1 MAAACSYWPDRSSS
15 KPWPMAWAG
24 SERAANTSS
33 PTVHLLLRR
42 IQSPEILEHE
52 TALLGGET
60 LQLLPR
66 GITKPRARARRP
78 GFQDVGDVHAVA
90 RRGAADALLGLVGLV
105 VRERAAG
112 VEQPAVQ
119 ALLALDGLL
128 VEAPGLELTRQL
140 FRLLRE
146 RTGGGARTAR
156 LEPLELLRERALP
169 RGESLESLQHR
180 LATQAH
186 HREQALSQAVQPLLI
201 ARQARQLLDR
211 FGEPA
216 ARLAAR
222 DLTAAAGQ
230 RQRGGVERV
239 YRVLSEHAGLGGVG
253 IGLLELGARGRH
265 LTLRVAQRGV
275 ELGRNERVLPGRLA
289 DLAGHRVGSLLYRRL
304 PRPGGGARFAAAQ
317 RLGHALL
324 PFGERGRR
332 GERPVERRERL
343 PAPLLRQRV
352 ALTAQRFGHTLELL
366 LGFCSRLRGSRRP
379 ALVGSLRRALHRRPR
394 RSRRLTRRR
403 EAGPGSRA
411 KVLSDSVDAARQRVR
426 AIGKRA
432 LSSGAGAV
440 RARRVL
446 APLCLAA
453 PKVLRVGRERRE
465 RALDRGPT
473 EQLLAPLQLSLELL
487 LRFGQPLE
495 RAARRLRVEPRQRLL
510 QLAQPRRQL
519 GRHCA
524 LQQLLN
530 LTQSRLERGVVDP
543 RGLSRAGDLLHRAR
557 QLLDP
562 LVQRRLLPR
571 HRLRALRRLERQRS
585 VPRVRG
591 AAGARRVARALLRE
605 IARPRPQLALRLGER
620 VRRGGDVLRPCARRG
635 PQLLEAREPQGDL
648 AAPPHVSP
656 GRGDIVPRLDTQP
669 QRVARQQSTPL
680 RVELPLNDRPLPRA
694 RHVERLSH
702 RGPDLPGPA
711 HAPAHDLEPG
721 QTVIVPCV
729 DDQRLAERQR
739 QRRIAP
745 RDWHAHHGRG
755 IGHDAQA
762 QLGCLTFE
770 RRPIRRRE
778 LELPGAG
785 RGRRSGQPAREAG
798 PIYGEARTSASAA
811 PL

>member
-42 IQSPEILEHE
+42 IQSPEILEYQ
-52 TALLGGET
+52 TALLGRET

-66 GITKPRARARRP
+66 GITEPRARPRRP

-90 RRGAADALLGLVGLV
+90 RRGAADPLLGLVGLV
-105 VRERAAG
+105 VRERPAG

-119 ALLALDGLL
+119 ALLALYGLL
-128 VEAPGLELTRQL
+128 VEAPGLELARQL

-146 RTGGGARTAR
+146 RTGGGVGPFG
-156 LEPLELLRERALP
+156 LEPLELLRERALA
-169 RGESLESLQHR
+169 RSERLESLQHR
-180 LATQAH
+180 LAAQAH
-186 HREQALSQAVQPLLI
+186 HGEQALGHAVQPLLI
-201 ARQARQLLDR
+201 ARQPGQLLHR

-216 ARLAAR
+216 TRLAAR
-222 DLTAAAGQ
+222 DLTAAASQ
-230 RQRGGVERV
+230 RQRGGVECV
-239 YRVLSEHAGLGGVG
+239 YRVLGEQAGLGGVG
-253 IGLLELGARGRH
+253 IGLFELGARRGH
-265 LTLRVAQRGV
+265 LTLRIAQRGV
-275 ELGRNERVLPGRLA
+275 ELGRDERVLAGRLA
-289 DLAGHRVGSLLYRRL
+289 DLARHGVGSLLHRRL
-304 PRPGGGARFAAAQ
+304 PRPGGSARFAAAQ

-324 PFGERGRR
+324 PFGERGRL

-446 APLCLAA
+446 AVPLCLAA

-510 QLAQPRRQL
+510 QLAQPRR
-519 GRHCA
+519 
-524 LQQLLN
+524 
-530 LTQSRLERGVVDP
+530 
-543 RGLSRAGDLLHRAR
+543 
-557 QLLDP
+557 
-562 LVQRRLLPR
+562 
-571 HRLRALRRLERQRS
+571 
-585 VPRVRG
+585 
-591 AAGARRVARALLRE
+591 
-605 IARPRPQLALRLGER
+605 
-620 VRRGGDVLRPCARRG
+620 
-635 PQLLEAREPQGDL
+635 
-648 AAPPHVSP
+648 
-656 GRGDIVPRLDTQP
+656 
-669 QRVARQQSTPL
+669 
-680 RVELPLNDRPLPRA
+680 
-694 RHVERLSH
+694 
-702 RGPDLPGPA
+702 
-711 HAPAHDLEPG
+711 
-721 QTVIVPCV
+721 
-729 DDQRLAERQR
+729 
-739 QRRIAP
+739 
-745 RDWHAHHGRG
+745 
-755 IGHDAQA
+755 
-762 QLGCLTFE
+762 
-770 RRPIRRRE
+770 
-778 LELPGAG
+778 
-785 RGRRSGQPAREAG
+785 
-798 PIYGEARTSASAA
+798 
-811 PL
+811 

>member
-169 RGESLESLQHR
+169 RGERLESLQHR

-186 HREQALSQAVQPLLI
+186 HREQALGQAVQPLLI

-324 PFGERGRR
+324 PFGERGRL

-379 ALVGSLRRALHRRPR
+379 ALVRSLRRALHRRPR

-426 AIGKRA
+426 SIGKRA

-446 APLCLAA
+446 AVPLCLAA
-453 PKVLRVGRERRE
+453 PQVLRVGRERRE

-487 LRFGQPLE
+487 LRCGWPK
-495 RAARRLRVEPRQRLL
+495 RSSS
-510 QLAQPRRQL
+510 
-519 GRHCA
+519 
-524 LQQLLN
+524 
-530 LTQSRLERGVVDP
+530 SRL
-543 RGLSRAGDLLHRAR
+543 SW
-557 QLLDP
+557 
-562 LVQRRLLPR
+562 
-571 HRLRALRRLERQRS
+571 S
-585 VPRVRG
+585 
-591 AAGARRVARALLRE
+591 ARRVASGSSRASASCSSRSRAASSGVT
-605 IARPRPQLALRLGER
+605 ARCSSSWTSRSRAWN
-620 VRRGGDVLRPCARRG
+620 A
-635 PQLLEAREPQGDL
+635 
-648 AAPPHVSP
+648 VSP
-656 GRGDIVPRLDTQP
+656 SPAAWAA
-669 QRVARQQSTPL
+669 RVISSTAR
-680 RVELPLNDRPLPRA
+680 
-694 RHVERLSH
+694 
-702 RGPDLPGPA
+702 
-711 HAPAHDLEPG
+711 
-721 QTVIVPCV
+721 
-729 DDQRLAERQR
+729 
-739 QRRIAP
+739 
-745 RDWHAHHGRG
+745 
-755 IGHDAQA
+755 
-762 QLGCLTFE
+762 
-770 RRPIRRRE
+770 
-778 LELPGAG
+778 
-785 RGRRSGQPAREAG
+785 
-798 PIYGEARTSASAA
+798 
-811 PL
+811 

>member
-140 FRLLRE
+140 LRLLRE
-146 RTGGGARTAR
+146 RTSGGARTAR
-156 LEPLELLRERALP
+156 LEPLELVRERALA
-169 RGESLESLQHR
+169 RRERLESLQHR
-180 LATQAH
+180 LAAQAH
-186 HREQALSQAVQPLLI
+186 HWEQALGQAVQPLLI
-201 ARQARQLLDR
+201 ARQARQLLHR

-216 ARLAAR
+216 ARLSAR
-222 DLTAAAGQ
+222 DLAAAASQ
-230 RQRGGVERV
+230 RLRGGVERV
-239 YRVLSEHAGLGGVG
+239 YRVLGEHAGLGGVG
-253 IGLLELGARGRH
+253 IGFFELGARGRH
-265 LTLRVAQRGV
+265 LTLRIAQRGV

-289 DLAGHRVGSLLYRRL
+289 DLAGHRVGSLLHRRL
-304 PRPGGGARFAAAQ
+304 PRPGGRARFTAAQ

-324 PFGERGRR
+324 PFGERGRL

-352 ALTAQRFGHTLELL
+352 ALTAQRVGHTLELL
-366 LGFCSRLRGSRRP
+366 LGFCSRLRGGRGP
-379 ALVGSLRRALHRRPR
+379 ALVRSLRRALHRRPR
-394 RSRRLTRRR
+394 GSRRLTRRR

-426 AIGKRA
+426 SIGKRA

-440 RARRVL
+440 RPRRVL
-446 APLCLAA
+446 AVPLRLAA
-453 PKVLRVGRERRE
+453 PQVLRVGRERRE
-465 RALDRGPT
+465 RALNRSPA
-473 EQLLAPLQLSLELL
+473 EQLLAALELGLELL
-487 LRFGQPLE
+487 LRFGQALE
-495 RAARRLRVEPRQRLL
+495 RAARRFRVEPRQRLL

-519 GRHCA
+519 GRHRA

-530 LTQSRLERGVVDP
+530 LTQPRLERGVIHP
-543 RGLSRAGDLLHRAR
+543 GGLCRAGDLLHRAR

-562 LVQRRLLPR
+562 LLQRLLLPR

-585 VPRVRG
+585 VPPVRS
-591 AAGARRVARALLRE
+591 AAGARRVARALLRQ
-605 IARPRPQLALRLGER
+605 IPRPRPQLALRLGER
-620 VRRGGDVLRPCARRG
+620 VRRGGDVLRRRAG
-635 PQLLEAREPQGDL
+635 RGAQLLEAREPQGEL
-648 AAPPHVSP
+648 VAPPHVSP
-656 GRGDIVPRLDTQP
+656 GRGDVVPRLDTEA
-669 QRVARQQSTPL
+669 QRVARQQSPPL
-680 RVELPLNDRPLPRA
+680 RVQLALDDRPLPRA
-694 RHVERLSH
+694 RHVE
-702 RGPDLPGPA
+702 
-711 HAPAHDLEPG
+711 
-721 QTVIVPCV
+721 
-729 DDQRLAERQR
+729 
-739 QRRIAP
+739 
-745 RDWHAHHGRG
+745 
-755 IGHDAQA
+755 
-762 QLGCLTFE
+762 
-770 RRPIRRRE
+770 
-778 LELPGAG
+778 
-785 RGRRSGQPAREAG
+785 
-798 PIYGEARTSASAA
+798 
-811 PL
+811 